1 VGAAA
6 GGWVRGRP
14 GGSRSAAFGSRQ
26 GDLAGRGVGGCSGGR
41 LAAVPELIVA
51 LDFASRARALAMVD
65 RLGEEAD
72 FYKVGL
78 ELYTRSGPGV
88 VRELSRRKKRVFL
101 DLKLHDIP
109 NTVSGAV
116 RAATDLG
123 VELLTIHVAGGGR
136 MMEVAADAAE
146 GRVALLGVTLLTSLS
161 PSDVEDMWGRPIF
174 SLREQVVRL
183 ATLSQ
188 ESGLDG
194 VVASPQEVQALRR
207 RLGKEFLV
215 VTPGIRFPGI
225 DVNDQARVATP
236 SQAAGA
242 GASHLVLGRAVTAAV
257 DPAAALEKVRRS
269 LEPAGKPGA

>member
-1 VGAAA
+1 M
-6 GGWVRGRP
+6 
-14 GGSRSAAFGSRQ
+14 
-26 GDLAGRGVGGCSGGR
+26 
-41 LAAVPELIVA
+41 PELIVA

-65 RLGEEAD
+65 RLGEAAD

-123 VELLTIHVAGGGR
+123 VELLTIHVAGGCR
-136 MMEVAADAAE
+136 MMEVAAEAAE

-161 PSDVEDMWGRPIF
+161 PNDVEDMWGHPIS

-194 VVASPQEVQALRR
+194 VVASPQEAQALRR
-207 RLGKEFLV
+207 RLGKELLV
-215 VTPGIRFPGI
+215 VTPGIRLPGV
-225 DVNDQARVATP
+225 DVNDQVRVATP

-242 GASHLVLGRAVTAAV
+242 GASHLVLGRAVTAAA
-257 DPAAALEKVRRS
+257 DPVAALEKVRCS
-269 LEPAGKPGA
+269 LEPAGKAGT

>member
-1 VGAAA
+1 
-6 GGWVRGRP
+6 
-14 GGSRSAAFGSRQ
+14 
-26 GDLAGRGVGGCSGGR
+26 
-41 LAAVPELIVA
+41 VPELIVA

-65 RLGEEAD
+65 RLGEAAD

-116 RAATDLG
+116 HAATDLG
-123 VELLTIHVAGGGR
+123 VELLTIHVAGGCR
-136 MMEVAADAAE
+136 MMEVAAEAAE

-161 PSDVEDMWGRPIF
+161 PNDVEDMWGHPIS

-194 VVASPQEVQALRR
+194 VVASPQEVQALRLQ
-207 RLGKEFLV
+207 LGKELLV
-215 VTPGIRFPGI
+215 VTPGIRLPGV

-242 GASHLVLGRAVTAAV
+242 GASHLVLGRAVTAAP
-257 DPAAALEKVRRS
+257 DPVVALEKVRRS
-269 LEPAGKPGA
+269 LEPAGTPGT

>member
-1 VGAAA
+1 
-6 GGWVRGRP
+6 
-14 GGSRSAAFGSRQ
+14 
-26 GDLAGRGVGGCSGGR
+26 
-41 LAAVPELIVA
+41 VPELIVA
-51 LDFASRARALAMVD
+51 LDFASLSRALTMVD
-65 RLGEEAD
+65 RLGEAAD

-116 RAATDLG
+116 HAATDLG

-136 MMEVAADAAE
+136 MMEVAAEA
-146 GRVALLGVTLLTSLS
+146 ALLGVTLLTSLS
-161 PSDVEDMWGRPIF
+161 PSDVEDMWGRPIS

-215 VTPGIRFPGI
+215 VTPGIRLPGV

-257 DPAAALEKVRRS
+257 DPAAVLEKVRRS
-269 LEPAGKPGA
+269 LEPTGKPGA

>member
-1 VGAAA
+1 M
-6 GGWVRGRP
+6 
-14 GGSRSAAFGSRQ
+14 
-26 GDLAGRGVGGCSGGR
+26 
-41 LAAVPELIVA
+41 PELIVA

-65 RLGEEAD
+65 RLGEAAD

-123 VELLTIHVAGGGR
+123 VELLTIHVAGGCR
-136 MMEVAADAAE
+136 MMEVAAEAAE

-161 PSDVEDMWGRPIF
+161 PSDVEDMWGHPIS

-194 VVASPQEVQALRR
+194 VVASPQEVQVLRR
-207 RLGKEFLV
+207 RLGKELLV
-215 VTPGIRFPGI
+215 VTPGIRLPGV

-242 GASHLVLGRAVTAAV
+242 GASHLVLGRAVTAAA
-257 DPAAALEKVRRS
+257 DPVAALEKVRCS
-269 LEPAGKPGA
+269 LEPAGKAGT

>member
-1 VGAAA
+1 M
-6 GGWVRGRP
+6 
-14 GGSRSAAFGSRQ
+14 S
-26 GDLAGRGVGGCSGGR
+26 
-41 LAAVPELIVA
+41 ELIVA
-51 LDFASRARALAMVD
+51 LDFASRARALEMVD
-65 RLGEEAD
+65 RLGEAAD

-123 VELLTIHVAGGGR
+123 VELLTIHVAGGCR
-136 MMEVAADAAE
+136 MMEVAAEAAE

-161 PSDVEDMWGRPIF
+161 PSDVEDMWGRPIS

-207 RLGKEFLV
+207 RLGKELLV
-215 VTPGIRFPGI
+215 VTPGIRLPGV

-242 GASHLVLGRAVTAAV
+242 GASHLVLGRTVTAAA
-257 DPAAALEKVRRS
+257 DPVAALEKVRRF

>member
-1 VGAAA
+1 V
-6 GGWVRGRP
+6 
-14 GGSRSAAFGSRQ
+14 S
-26 GDLAGRGVGGCSGGR
+26 
-41 LAAVPELIVA
+41 ELIVA
-51 LDFASRARALAMVD
+51 LDFASRARALEMVD
-65 RLGEEAD
+65 RLGEAAD

-123 VELLTIHVAGGGR
+123 VELLTIHVAGGCR
-136 MMEVAADAAE
+136 MMEVAAEAAE

-161 PSDVEDMWGRPIF
+161 PSDVEDMWGHPIS

-207 RLGKEFLV
+207 RLGKELLV
-215 VTPGIRFPGI
+215 VTPGIRLPGV

-242 GASHLVLGRAVTAAV
+242 GASHLVLGRAVTAAS
-257 DPAAALEKVRRS
+257 DPVAALEKVRRS
-269 LEPAGKPGA
+269 LEPAGKPGT

>member
-1 VGAAA
+1 M
-6 GGWVRGRP
+6 
-14 GGSRSAAFGSRQ
+14 
-26 GDLAGRGVGGCSGGR
+26 
-41 LAAVPELIVA
+41 PELIVA
-51 LDFASRARALAMVD
+51 LDFASQARALAMVD
-65 RLGEEAD
+65 LLDEAAD

-88 VRELSRRKKRVFL
+88 VRELSRRDKRVFL

-136 MMEVAADAAE
+136 MMRVAAEAAE

-161 PSDVEDMWGRPIF
+161 SGDVEDMWGRPIS
-174 SLREQVVRL
+174 SLRKQVVRL

-188 ESGLDG
+188 ENGLDG

-215 VTPGIRFPGI
+215 VTPGIRLPGV

-236 SQAAGA
+236 SEAAGA
-242 GASHLVLGRAVTAAV
+242 GASHLVLGRTVTAAA

-269 LEPAGKPGA
+269 LEPAGKSGA

>member
-1 VGAAA
+1 M
-6 GGWVRGRP
+6 
-14 GGSRSAAFGSRQ
+14 
-26 GDLAGRGVGGCSGGR
+26 
-41 LAAVPELIVA
+41 PELIVA
-51 LDFASRARALAMVD
+51 LDFASRARALALVD
-65 RLGEEAD
+65 RLGEAAD

-116 RAATDLG
+116 HAATDLG
-123 VELLTIHVAGGGR
+123 VELLTIHVAGGCR
-136 MMEVAADAAE
+136 MMEVAAEAAE

-161 PSDVEDMWGRPIF
+161 PSDVEDMWGHPIS

-183 ATLSQ
+183 AALSQ

-207 RLGKEFLV
+207 RLGKELLV
-215 VTPGIRFPGI
+215 VTPGIRLPGV

-242 GASHLVLGRAVTAAV
+242 GASHLVLGRAVTAAA
-257 DPAAALEKVRRS
+257 DPVAALEKVRRS
-269 LEPAGKPGA
+269 LEPAGKPGT

>member
-1 VGAAA
+1 M
-6 GGWVRGRP
+6 
-14 GGSRSAAFGSRQ
+14 
-26 GDLAGRGVGGCSGGR
+26 
-41 LAAVPELIVA
+41 PELIVA

-146 GRVALLGVTLLTSLS
+146 GRVAVLGVTLLTSLS

>member
-1 VGAAA
+1 M
-6 GGWVRGRP
+6 
-14 GGSRSAAFGSRQ
+14 
-26 GDLAGRGVGGCSGGR
+26 
-41 LAAVPELIVA
+41 PELIVA
-51 LDFASRARALAMVD
+51 LDFASLSRALTMVD
-65 RLGEEAD
+65 RLGEAAD

-116 RAATDLG
+116 HAATDLG

-136 MMEVAADAAE
+136 MMEVAAEAAE
-146 GRVALLGVTLLTSLS
+146 GRVTLLGVTLLTSLS
-161 PSDVEDMWGRPIF
+161 PSDVEDMWGRPIS

-215 VTPGIRFPGI
+215 VTPGIRLPGV

-242 GASHLVLGRAVTAAV
+242 GASHLVLGRAVTAAA

>member
-1 VGAAA
+1 
-6 GGWVRGRP
+6 
-14 GGSRSAAFGSRQ
+14 
-26 GDLAGRGVGGCSGGR
+26 
-41 LAAVPELIVA
+41 VPELIVA

-65 RLGEEAD
+65 RLGEAAD

-116 RAATDLG
+116 HAATDLG
-123 VELLTIHVAGGGR
+123 VELLTVHVAGGCR
-136 MMEVAADAAE
+136 MMEVAAEAAE

-161 PSDVEDMWGRPIF
+161 PSDVEDMWGHPIS

-207 RLGKEFLV
+207 RLGKELLV
-215 VTPGIRFPGI
+215 VTPGIRLPGV

-242 GASHLVLGRAVTAAV
+242 GASHLVLGRAVTAAA
-257 DPAAALEKVRRS
+257 DPVAALEKVRRS

>member
-1 VGAAA
+1 M
-6 GGWVRGRP
+6 
-14 GGSRSAAFGSRQ
+14 S
-26 GDLAGRGVGGCSGGR
+26 
-41 LAAVPELIVA
+41 ELIIA
-51 LDFASRARALAMVD
+51 LDFAARARALAMVD
-65 RLGEEAD
+65 RLGAAAD

-109 NTVSGAV
+109 NTVTGAV
-116 RAATDLG
+116 RAAADLG
-123 VELLTIHVAGGGR
+123 VELLTIHIAGGCK
-136 MMEVAADAAE
+136 MMEAAALASED
-146 GRVALLGVTLLTSLS
+146 RVELLGVTLLTSLS
-161 PSDVEDMWGRPIF
+161 SSDVEDIWGHPIS

-194 VVASPQEVQALRR
+194 VVASPQEAQALRR

-215 VTPGIRFPGI
+215 VTPGIRLPGV

-236 SQAAGA
+236 AQAARV
-242 GASHLVLGRAVTAAV
+242 GASHLVIGRAVTAAA

-269 LEPAGKPGA
+269 LESSGDPGA

>member
-1 VGAAA
+1 
-6 GGWVRGRP
+6 
-14 GGSRSAAFGSRQ
+14 
-26 GDLAGRGVGGCSGGR
+26 
-41 LAAVPELIVA
+41 VPELIVA
-51 LDFASRARALAMVD
+51 LDFASRARALALVD
-65 RLGEEAD
+65 RLGEAAD

-116 RAATDLG
+116 HAATDLG
-123 VELLTIHVAGGGR
+123 VELLTIHVAGGCR
-136 MMEVAADAAE
+136 MMEVAAEAAE

-161 PSDVEDMWGRPIF
+161 PSDVEDMWGHPIS

-183 ATLSQ
+183 AALSQ

-207 RLGKEFLV
+207 RLGKELLV
-215 VTPGIRFPGI
+215 VTPGIRLPGV

-242 GASHLVLGRAVTAAV
+242 GASHLVLGRAVTAAA
-257 DPAAALEKVRRS
+257 DPVAALEKVRRS
-269 LEPAGKPGA
+269 LEPAGKPGT

>member
-1 VGAAA
+1 
-6 GGWVRGRP
+6 
-14 GGSRSAAFGSRQ
+14 
-26 GDLAGRGVGGCSGGR
+26 
-41 LAAVPELIVA
+41 VPELIVA

-65 RLGEEAD
+65 RLGEAAD

-123 VELLTIHVAGGGR
+123 VELLTIHVAGGCR
-136 MMEVAADAAE
+136 MMEVAAEAAE

-161 PSDVEDMWGRPIF
+161 PSDVEDMWGHPIS

-194 VVASPQEVQALRR
+194 VVASPQEVQVLRR
-207 RLGKEFLV
+207 RLGKELLV
-215 VTPGIRFPGI
+215 VTPGIRLPGV

-242 GASHLVLGRAVTAAV
+242 GASHLVLGRAVTAAA
-257 DPAAALEKVRRS
+257 DPVAALEKVRCS
-269 LEPAGKPGA
+269 LEPAGKAGT

>member
-1 VGAAA
+1 
-6 GGWVRGRP
+6 
-14 GGSRSAAFGSRQ
+14 
-26 GDLAGRGVGGCSGGR
+26 
-41 LAAVPELIVA
+41 
-51 LDFASRARALAMVD
+51 MVD
-65 RLGEEAD
+65 RLGEAAD

-109 NTVSGAV
+109 NTVTGAV
-116 RAATDLG
+116 RAAADLG
-123 VELLTIHVAGGGR
+123 VELLTIHIAGGGK
-136 MMEVAADAAE
+136 MMEAAVLAAE
-146 GRVALLGVTLLTSLS
+146 DRVALLGVTLLTSLS
-161 PSDVEDMWGRPIF
+161 TSDVEDIWGHPIS

-183 ATLSQ
+183 GTLSQ

-215 VTPGIRFPGI
+215 VTPGIRLPGV

-236 SQAAGA
+236 AQAACV
-242 GASHLVLGRAVTAAV
+242 GASHLVIGRVVTAAA
-257 DPAAALEKVRRS
+257 DPAAALETVRRS
-269 LEPAGKPGA
+269 FELSRDPGA